1 MRTFKKI
8 STILLSSLLFSSI
21 SYADLDSNL
30 NNYFTGLGYG
40 ANTTKPSIYQGQE
53 MGYLNAGS
61 MTVKAHADNLQL
73 AGIELPSLK
82 AGCGSIDLFMG
93 GFSFVNSQ
101 KLVQFGQEVLQD
113 AIPVAIDLALQTIS
127 PQLAEIKDKL
137 QTWADKINNLNMNS
151 CQAAQDLVSGK
162 WAKDLA
168 GESKACKDEGMS
180 SNKFQDWSDAIY
192 GCSTGGKSDEET
204 DAASKDPKYK
214 HLILKNINVVWS
226 DVLEKSAFL
235 SQDKE
240 LEQVYMTISGTIIFD
255 KDGHANTFLS
265 RLSDKNLRDGILYG
279 GKVPMYSCDDY
290 DKCLTIKPDATTT
303 ISKDHSLVA
312 QVSKE
317 IQNIATAY
325 KTDQPLT
332 PEEKSFLGLADS
344 PILTMIQNEIIA
356 GMDTSGV
363 DQYSEVI
370 AQQLLT
376 IYLQNI
382 ISNIKTAFAS
392 AQIDDAS
399 RSTLEKS
406 IEGAENTVR
415 SMSLRSYQRL
425 SASNMELQ
433 RIIAVKK
440 MGAGEISSKT
450 KDNMNFG
457 DQ

>member
-1 MRTFKKI
+1 
-8 STILLSSLLFSSI
+8 
-21 SYADLDSNL
+21 
-30 NNYFTGLGYG
+30 
-40 ANTTKPSIYQGQE
+40 
-53 MGYLNAGS
+53 
-61 MTVKAHADNLQL
+61 
-73 AGIELPSLK
+73 
-82 AGCGSIDLFMG
+82 
-93 GFSFVNSQ
+93 
-101 KLVQFGQEVLQD
+101 
-113 AIPVAIDLALQTIS
+113 
-127 PQLAEIKDKL
+127 
-137 QTWADKINNLNMNS
+137 
-151 CQAAQDLVSGK
+151 
-162 WAKDLA
+162 
-168 GESKACKDEGMS
+168 
-180 SNKFQDWSDAIY
+180 
-192 GCSTGGKSDEET
+192 
-204 DAASKDPKYK
+204 
-214 HLILKNINVVWS
+214 
-226 DVLEKSAFL
+226 
-235 SQDKE
+235 
-240 LEQVYMTISGTIIFD
+240 
-255 KDGHANTFLS
+255 
-265 RLSDKNLRDGILYG
+265 
-279 GKVPMYSCDDY
+279 MYSCDDY

-317 IQNIATAY
+317 IHNIATAY

-356 GMDTSGV
+356 GMDTTGV

-433 RIIAVKK
+433 RIIAVQK